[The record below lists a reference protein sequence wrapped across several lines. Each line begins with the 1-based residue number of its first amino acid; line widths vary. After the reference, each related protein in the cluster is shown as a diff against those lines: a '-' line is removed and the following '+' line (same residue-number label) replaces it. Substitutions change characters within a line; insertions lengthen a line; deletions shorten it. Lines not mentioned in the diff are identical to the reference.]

1 MSKVFIFGC
10 GYLGVRL
17 AEALMDIGYEVG
29 ALTKNQ
35 AYAKLLKAKG
45 IEVVIVDRLE
55 SDSWHSR
62 VGGQYS
68 KIINCVSSAGN
79 GLSGYESSYYHG
91 QASIIRWAKSQ
102 SIESFIYTSSTSV
115 YPENSGAWVSENSL
129 TEEDGYHSDTAQVLR
144 KSEDLIENSHSLFKN
159 YYILRLSGI
168 YGPERHYLLNQIQS
182 SNVIAGSGNYF
193 MNMIHVDETVSVI
206 TRLLDSKRSI
216 ASGIYNLSDDTP
228 TEKEAVVK
236 WLADQLGIASP
247 TFDKD
252 LLSQRH
258 SSRKTRT
265 KNRRIANTKLK
276 EALGLGLKYPSYKE
290 GYSQILRQL
299 T

>member
-17 AEALMDIGYEVG
+17 AGALMDIGYEVG

-45 IEVVIVDRLE
+45 IEDVIVDRLE

-159 YYILRLSGI
+159 YFILRLSGI
-168 YGPERHYLLNQIQS
+168 YGPAE
-182 SNVIAGSGNYF
+182 SNGV
-193 MNMIHVDETVSVI
+193 
-206 TRLLDSKRSI
+206 L
-216 ASGIYNLSDDTP
+216 
-228 TEKEAVVK
+228 
-236 WLADQLGIASP
+236 
-247 TFDKD
+247 
-252 LLSQRH
+252 
-258 SSRKTRT
+258 
-265 KNRRIANTKLK
+265 RRAN
-276 EALGLGLKYPSYKE
+276 GLGLSGFSRLFLSINRLSFLESAWTISFLSASNSWIRFSTFAELMSKV
-290 GYSQILRQL
+290 
-299 T
+299 